1 MRKLI
6 TLAALVIC
14 CSAPTFAQS
23 DEPKVEVFAGYS
35 FLATQ
40 SRITNRDIITLG
52 GVTPDEFRTLTGVE
66 LTGNDRFMPTNGFEA
81 SVTRYFSKRVGLTGD
96 FSGYYH
102 KETTRFAG
110 TLLRSNTSVY
120 TILGGPHVRFANK
133 TRLTPFIHAL
143 VGAARVRTNYTEIGS
158 TDPVTATDSSTRL
171 AMAFGGGL
179 DLRLSNRVSLR
190 LFQLDYSPIL
200 GKDRRITASDST
212 STDFIDLNGRAQSKN
227 FRLSIGIV
235 FK

>member
-6 TLAALVIC
+6 ILAVLIIC
-14 CSAPTFAQS
+14 CSPLALAQT
-23 DEPKVEVFAGYS
+23 DEPKTEVFAGYS

-40 SRITNRDIITLG
+40 SRITNNDIRSLG
-52 GVTPDEFRTLTGVE
+52 GVTPAEFRALTGVE

-96 FSGYYH
+96 FSGYYNR
-102 KETTRFAG
+102 ETTRFAG
-110 TLLRSNTSVY
+110 TLLRANTSVY
-120 TILGGPHVRFANK
+120 TILGGPHVRFSNK
-133 TRLTPFIHAL
+133 GRLTPFVHAL
-143 VGAARVRTNYTEIGS
+143 VGAARIRTSYTEIGS

-179 DLRLSNRVSLR
+179 DLRVSKRVSLR

-200 GKDRRITASDST
+200 GKDRRVTASDST

-235 FK
+235 FR

>member
-6 TLAALVIC
+6 ILAVLIIACSPLAL
-14 CSAPTFAQS
+14 AQT

-40 SRITNRDIITLG
+40 SRITNKDIRSLG
-52 GVTPDEFRTLTGVE
+52 GVTPDEFRALTGVE

-81 SVTRYFSKRVGLTGD
+81 SVTRYFSKRVGLTAD
-96 FSGYYH
+96 FSGYYNR
-102 KETTRFAG
+102 ETTRFAG

-120 TILGGPHVRFANK
+120 TILGGPHVRFSNK
-133 TRLTPFIHAL
+133 SRLTPFVHAL
-143 VGAARVRTNYTEIGS
+143 VGAARVRTSYTEIGS

-179 DLRLSNRVSLR
+179 DLRVSKRVSLR

-200 GKDRRITASDST
+200 GKDRRVTASDAT

-227 FRLSIGIV
+227 FRFSIGIV
-235 FK
+235 FR

>member
-6 TLAALVIC
+6 MLAVLIIC
-14 CSAPTFAQS
+14 CASSSFAQS
-23 DEPKVEVFAGYS
+23 DEPNVEVFAGYS

-40 SRITNRDIITLG
+40 SRITNRDIRTLG
-52 GVTPDEFRTLTGVE
+52 GVTPDEFRTITGVE

-81 SVTRYFSKRVGLTGD
+81 SVTRYFSKRVGLTAD

-102 KETTRFAG
+102 RETTRFAG
-110 TLLRSNTSVY
+110 TLLSSNTSVY

-133 TRLTPFIHAL
+133 TRLTPFVHAL
-143 VGAARVRTNYTEIGS
+143 VGAARVRTSYAEIGS
-158 TDPVTATDSSTRL
+158 TNPVTATDSSTRL

-179 DLRLSNRVSLR
+179 DLRLGKRVSLR

-200 GKDRRITASDST
+200 GKARTVTASDST
-212 STDFIDLNGRAQSKN
+212 STDLIELNGRAQEKN

-235 FK
+235 FR

>member
-6 TLAALVIC
+6 MLAVLMVC
-14 CSAPTFAQS
+14 CASTIFAQS

-40 SRITNRDIITLG
+40 SRITNRDIRTLG
-52 GVTPDEFRTLTGVE
+52 GITPDEFKNITGVE

-81 SVTRYFSKRVGLTGD
+81 SVRRYFSKRVGLTAD

-102 KETTRFAG
+102 RETTRFAG

-143 VGAARVRTNYTEIGS
+143 VGAARLRTSYTEIGS

-179 DLRLSNRVSLR
+179 DLRLSKRVSLR

-200 GKDRRITASDST
+200 GKARTVTASDST
-212 STDFIDLNGRAQSKN
+212 STDTIDLSGRAQDKN

-235 FK
+235 FR

>member
-6 TLAALVIC
+6 ILVVLIAGC
-14 CSAPTFAQS
+14 APMTFAQS
-23 DEPKVEVFAGYS
+23 DERKTEIFAGYS

-52 GVTPDEFRTLTGVE
+52 GVTPDEFRALTGAE
-66 LTGNDRFMPTNGFEA
+66 LTGNDRFMPTYGFEA

-133 TRLTPFIHAL
+133 TRFTPFIHAL

-158 TDPVTATDSSTRL
+158 TDPVTAKDSSTQL

-179 DLRLSNRVSLR
+179 DVRLSNRVSLR
-190 LFQLDYSPIL
+190 LFQLDYSPFL
-200 GKDRRITASDST
+200 GKARRVSASDST
-212 STDFIDLNGRAQSKN
+212 STDFIDLSGRAQSKN